1 MVFAGDFKPV
11 GRSSL
16 RKPRALLSAILL
28 AATTFVVG
36 APAPVANAAPCIPGA
51 LMSDN
56 IECLSVIENPGVF
69 GARFR
74 GNFIYVTGLTGLK
87 IYNVSN
93 SETPVE
99 VGSLNL
105 PHFENEDV
113 DLGGDILLI
122 SNDAAESKGI
132 LYVIDISD
140 PTQPVERSQLD
151 MGGNPVFGGAG
162 HTASCILSCKY
173 AWVTDGGSVRVV
185 DLRNPDE
192 PKTLGI
198 FQTPVG
204 GLAAHDVQ
212 TDSSGIAWVAGY
224 DGTAGYRITKNYKP
238 KANDPESL
246 APRVLTQTNEK
257 AVSTYSDEFGLG
269 SGDNYND
276 FIHHNS
282 FRRKKDNVLFVTE
295 EDYTRPTCAGAGSF
309 QTWKL
314 PVSGQNKVPNGKK
327 LTPLAKWQT
336 ELLTEQPSDPV
347 NPVAAMCSAHYF
359 TLQNNIVAQGWYEQG
374 TRFLDVSNPEK
385 IRQIGYYILPTSAT
399 WAAHF
404 APTDENKSIVYV
416 LDASHGIDVLKL
428 TRPAK
433 GSRSAPFVPCQTILC
448 EHNNKPEKVIADVLP
463 AWSAAPPTYGLEDSR
478 FGYACRLTYDI
489 DL

>member
-1 MVFAGDFKPV
+1 MK
-11 GRSSL
+11 
-16 RKPRALLSAILL
+16 KPRTLLSIAVL
-28 AATTFVVG
+28 AASTFVVTL
-36 APAPVANAAPCIPGA
+36 PAPMANAAPCAPGA
-51 LMSDN
+51 MVSDS
-56 IECLSVIENPGVF
+56 IECLSSIEFPGVF

-74 GNFIYVTGLTGLK
+74 GDYMYVTGLSGLK
-87 IYNVSN
+87 VYDVATDP
-93 SETPVE
+93 EVPAE
-99 VGSLNL
+99 VGSLTL

-140 PTQPVERSQLD
+140 PENPVERSQLD

-185 DLRNPDE
+185 DLRDPDD
-192 PKTLGI
+192 PKTLGN
-198 FQTPVG
+198 FQSPVG
-204 GLAAHDVQ
+204 GLAMHDVQ

-224 DGTAGYRITKNYKP
+224 DGTAAYKITNSYAP
-238 KANDPESL
+238 KATKPETL
-246 APRVLTQTNEK
+246 APKVLTQTNEK
-257 AVSTYSDEFGLG
+257 AVSTYEEEFGLG
-269 SGDNYND
+269 SGDSYND

-282 FRRKKDNVLFVTE
+282 FRRKKDDVLFVTE

-309 QTWKL
+309 QAWNL
-314 PVSGQNKVPNGKK
+314 PVSGRNKVPNGQK
-327 LTPLAKWQT
+327 LTPISKWQT
-336 ELLTEQPSDPV
+336 ELLTEQPADPE

-359 TLQNNIVAQGWYEQG
+359 TLENNIVAQGWYEQG

-385 IRQIGYYILPTSAT
+385 IRQIGYYILPTSAV

-404 APTDENKSIVYV
+404 NPNDPSKSIVYV

-433 GSRSAPFVPCQTILC
+433 GKRSAPFDKCNTVLC
-448 EHNNKPEKVIADVLP
+448 EHNNKPDKVTAPVLA
-463 AWSAAPPTYGLEDSR
+463 AWSAAPPTFGLEDSR

-489 DL
+489 TI